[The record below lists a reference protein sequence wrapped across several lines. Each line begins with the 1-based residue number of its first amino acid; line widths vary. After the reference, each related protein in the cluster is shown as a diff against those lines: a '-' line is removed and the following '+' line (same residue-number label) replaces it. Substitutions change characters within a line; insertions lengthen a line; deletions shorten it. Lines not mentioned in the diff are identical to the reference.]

1 MRMLRKS
8 MVFVMSVI
16 LSSNMFMI
24 KIEAVTDIS
33 GHWAQSEIA
42 SFIEKGFIGGYED
55 NTFRPNN
62 QITRAEFVTIF
73 NKFFGLTNTSG
84 KVFSDTTN
92 HWAKDSIDIA
102 VTNGITNGLSATMFG
117 PNDPLTR
124 EQAATMI
131 SNYLKLADT
140 NHNTISAFKDV
151 ASISSWA
158 KDSVEG
164 IVENGYMGGYSDS
177 TFKPTNNITR
187 AEAVVTL
194 NRLDGGSLATPPTT
208 TTPDTTTSAY
218 SAFQDEVLRLTNI
231 ERVKVGAVAL
241 QANTKLS
248 EVATLKSEDMINNN
262 YFSHSS
268 PVYGSPFEMMASF
281 GLTFSKA
288 AENIAWGQ
296 RTPEEVVTAWMNSEG
311 HKKNILNGDYTHI
324 GIGVAKDSSG
334 RYYWTQ
340 MFMTPK

>member
-16 LSSNMFMI
+16 LSSNIFMI

-208 TTPDTTTSAY
+208 TTPDITTSAY

>member
-102 VTNGITNGLSATMFG
+102 VTNGITNGLSATIFG

-281 GLTFSKA
+281 GLTFIKA

-296 RTPEEVVTAWMNSEG
+296 ITPEEVVTDWMNSEG

>member
-16 LSSNMFMI
+16 LSSNIFMI

-208 TTPDTTTSAY
+208 TTPDITTSAY

-268 PVYGSPFEMMASF
+268 PIYGSPFEMMASF